1 MEDHVILWK
10 TVENYER
17 PWKTLKVFNDSERFW
32 KTMKN
37 SSERFWNT
45 MKYSQRLLIFSKHL
59 NAIAPQRI
67 ILKIYERDSKGLR
80 KTLQNCKLPF
90 QMTRDCQKAEVREM
104 KISISK
110 GPCKN
115 VDNPSGQPLR
125 RGIKGL
131 PGGCL
136 HTVGR
141 RREDE

>member
-1 MEDHVILWK
+1 
-10 TVENYER
+10 
-17 PWKTLKVFNDSERFW
+17 
-32 KTMKN
+32 
-37 SSERFWNT
+37 
-45 MKYSQRLLIFSKHL
+45 MKYFQRLLIFSKLL

-80 KTLQNCKLPF
+80 KT
-90 QMTRDCQKAEVREM
+90 TEVREM
-104 KISISK
+104 RISISK

-115 VDNPSGQPLR
+115 VDNPSSQSLR

-136 HTVGR
+136 HTVEQ